1 MTGFQVLT
9 VSQLHRFVKSL
20 LSEQK
25 QLSDLMVQGELSNL
39 SQNSTSGHLYFS
51 IRDNGGLMR
60 CVMFSRYAQ
69 GLRQL
74 PQPGAMVLLRG
85 SVSLYERDGSFQ
97 MVVYDLQ
104 QLGAGVQ
111 QVSLDQLKEKLM
123 SEGLFSAQHKQP
135 LPELP
140 QTVGIIT
147 SRDGAAL
154 QDILR
159 TFRSHNPAVKLLLY
173 PAAVQGSTAPQAIC
187 QSLDLLEAE
196 GLCDCVI
203 IARGGGS
210 AEDLAPFNDEG
221 LARRVFACRV
231 PVISAVGHEVDF
243 SILDLVADARAATPT
258 AAVQLA
264 APSREALLEQLDQL
278 EERLTQLQQQA
289 VSRRQNRLAQL
300 DLLLDARSPEQ
311 AVKKNRQRHQYL
323 VKLFMVNQQSL
334 LTRLEERLQHATHSL
349 SRLNP
354 AALMARGYT
363 ITTQEGR
370 VLTRGADAQP
380 GQLLQTQFPDGELTS
395 SVVAFAPRKDGAS

>member
-1 MTGFQVLT
+1 MAGFAVLT
-9 VSQLHRFVKSL
+9 VSQLHRYVKSL
-20 LSEQK
+20 LEEQK
-25 QLSDLMVQGELSNL
+25 QLSDLMVQGEVSNL

-51 IRDNGGLMR
+51 IRDNAGLIR

-69 GLRQL
+69 GLRVR
-74 PQPGAMVLLRG
+74 PQVGAMVLLRG

-104 QLGAGVQ
+104 QLGAGLQ
-111 QVSLDQLKEKLM
+111 QVTLDQLREKLLA
-123 SEGLFSAQHKQP
+123 EGLFSPQHKKP
-135 LPELP
+135 IPALP

-159 TFRSHNPAVKLLLY
+159 TFQHHNPAVRLILY
-173 PAAVQGSTAPQAIC
+173 PAVVQGVTAPQAIC
-187 QSLDLLEAE
+187 DALDRLEGA

-210 AEDLAPFNDEG
+210 SEDLAPFNDEG
-221 LARRVFACRV
+221 LARRVFSCQV

-264 APSREALLEQLDQL
+264 APSRDALLEQVTQL
-278 EERLTQLQQQA
+278 EERLVSLQQQA
-289 VSRRQNRLAQL
+289 IHRRKNRLTQL

-311 AVKKNRQRHQYL
+311 AVKKNRQRHEYL
-323 VKLFMVNQQSL
+323 LKLFMHHQQGL
-334 LTRLEERLQHATHSL
+334 LTRLEERLHHATGSL

-363 ITTQEGR
+363 ITTQGGR
-370 VLTRGADAQP
+370 VLTRGADVQP
-380 GQLLQTQFPDGELTS
+380 GQHLTTRLTDGDLTS
-395 SVVAFAPRKDGAS
+395 TVVTFTPRKDGSL